1 MNKTDT
7 KNGEKVLRSN
17 KRQRRAKINKVQK
30 QSQISPKTRSI

>member
-30 QSQISPKTRSI
+30 